1 MKIIARSSWVETLW
15 AERQECFGEQS
26 AVLWPNLSRAASL
39 LVILNT
45 SLFFLT
51 GAVQSGGYY
60 WPIYSLGL
68 LGIVEVLLLLPLG
81 LNRRLWFYLVAVSL
95 WSLAGWFL
103 VGSILFWLRTASAGR

>member
-1 MKIIARSSWVETLW
+1 VGRNIVGGTPGVFLGSNSPSV
-15 AERQECFGEQS
+15 AESFAGR
-26 AVLWPNLSRAASL
+26 RR

-45 SLFFLT
+45 NLFFLT

-81 LNRRLWFYLVAVSL
+81 LNRRLWFYLVAVAFGYWPDRFS
-95 WSLAGWFL
+95 
-103 VGSILFWLRTASAGR
+103 GSAPFVSRVSR